1 MRYILS
7 LLLVAFLSLPAYAAQ
22 NAPRMQGGPGG
33 FSGPVSGSMADT
45 VAAAKQLADDARVV
59 LTGNI
64 VSQLAGSKDEYIFK
78 DATGEIQVEI
88 SPRVFRGL
96 NITPDDK
103 VRISGKIDKDMGK
116 DIEIEVKVLEKA
128 E

>member
-7 LLLVAFLSLPAYAAQ
+7 LLLAACLSLPAYAANKTQ
-22 NAPRMQGGPGG
+22 PPAGPGG

-64 VSQLAGSKDEYIFK
+64 VSQLAGSKNEYIFK

-88 SPRVFRGL
+88 APRVFRGL

-103 VRISGKIDKDMGK
+103 VRISGKVDKDMGK
-116 DIEIEVKVLEKA
+116 DIEIDVKVIEKV